1 MFTSTCVSE
10 HLSLGT
16 IGHTESRYAMI
27 ELECL
32 AASWAMQK
40 CHVYLAGIS
49 FSLVV
54 DHQPLVPIFN
64 GYSLDQVE
72 NPRLQR
78 LSLKSRVYQF
88 QTCWK
93 KGSQNAVADAL
104 SRATVTLEKKFM
116 LCGK

>member
-1 MFTSTCVSE
+1 M
-10 HLSLGT
+10 
-16 IGHTESRYAMI
+16 ESRYAMI
-27 ELECL
+27 GLECL
-32 AASWAMQK
+32 AASWAMK
-40 CHVYLAGIS
+40 KYHVYLAGIS
-49 FSLVV
+49 FTLVV

-78 LSLKSRVYQF
+78 LFMKTRAHQF

-93 KGSQNAVADAL
+93 KGSQHAVADTL
-104 SRATVTLEKKFM
+104 LRAPVTLPSTDDLLGRKFM